1 MNTPNN
7 KRKRESMERI
17 EKVFIELLQ
26 TKELNEISVS
36 DICKRAGLNRTTF
49 YANCTDIYG
58 LADTIRDKLEV
69 AVSDLYKEEV
79 THGFNSHDYL
89 KLFRHI
95 KENQIFYQ
103 TYFKL
108 GYDNQYKIIA
118 YDTDLARVHFQNK
131 FVAYHME
138 FFKAGITQTIKL
150 WLKNGCKES
159 PEDLF
164 EIIKS
169 EYKGRE
175 VFFDNTGIEL

>member
-7 KRKRESMERI
+7 KRKKESMERI

-49 YANCTDIYG
+49 YANYADIYG
-58 LADTIRDKLEV
+58 LADAIRDKLENE
-69 AVSDLYKEEV
+69 VSGLYKEEV
-79 THGFNSHDYL
+79 TQGFNSNDYL

-95 KENQIFYQ
+95 KDNQIFYN

-108 GYDNQYKIIA
+108 GYDNNYKIIR
-118 YDTDLARVHFQNK
+118 YDTALARVHFQNR
-131 FVAYHME
+131 FIEYHME
-138 FFKAGITQTIKL
+138 FFKAGITHIIKL

-159 PEDLF
+159 PENMF

-169 EYKGRE
+169 EYRGRDS
-175 VFFDNTGIEL
+175 FFTDKHTD

>member
-36 DICKRAGLNRTTF
+36 DICKRAGLNITTF
-49 YANCTDIYG
+49 YANYTDIYG

-150 WLKNGCKES
+150 WLKMVAKKARKIYLKLLKANIKGEKFF
-159 PEDLF
+159 L
-164 EIIKS
+164 II
-169 EYKGRE
+169 R
-175 VFFDNTGIEL
+175 V

>member
-1 MNTPNN
+1 
-7 KRKRESMERI
+7 MERI

-49 YANCTDIYG
+49 YANYADIYG
-58 LADTIRDKLEV
+58 LADAIRDKLENE
-69 AVSDLYKEEV
+69 VSGLYKEEV
-79 THGFNSHDYL
+79 TQGFNSNDYL

-95 KENQIFYQ
+95 KDNQIFYN

-108 GYDNQYKIIA
+108 GYDNNYKIIR
-118 YDTDLARVHFQNK
+118 YDTALARVHFQNR
-131 FVAYHME
+131 FIEYHME
-138 FFKAGITQTIKL
+138 FFKAGITHIIKL

-159 PEDLF
+159 PENMF

-169 EYKGRE
+169 EYRGRDS
-175 VFFDNTGIEL
+175 FFTDKHTD